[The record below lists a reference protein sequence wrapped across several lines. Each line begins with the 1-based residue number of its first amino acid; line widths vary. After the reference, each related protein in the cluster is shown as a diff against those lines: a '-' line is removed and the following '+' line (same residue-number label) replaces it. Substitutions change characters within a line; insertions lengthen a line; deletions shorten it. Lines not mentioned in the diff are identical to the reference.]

1 MERAEVVWQALAW
14 PVIREADPALSSHRG
29 KQSKHEFTIAS
40 LSPPPT
46 LFLLTATP
54 AAIEPSARTC
64 PPQPVQR
71 AVLAAA
77 TRGIL
82 APPLLFF

>member
-14 PVIREADPALSSHRG
+14 AVIREADPALSSHRG
-29 KQSKHEFTIAS
+29 KQSEHEFTIAS
-40 LSPPPT
+40 LSPPPQH
-46 LFLLTATP
+46 FLLTATP
-54 AAIEPSARTC
+54 AAYEPSARTC

-77 TRGIL
+77 TRGIPP
-82 APPLLFF
+82 APFFF